1 MVTDKNGKQISVGA
15 NVKWYDPQEEFRDL
29 TRVWQVDNVSE
40 EIVNISDEY
49 SEAEVLPSEL
59 EVVEKP
65 KLDKTT
71 VNKIIK
77 SFTKTMKNHGHL
89 F

>member
-1 MVTDKNGKQISVGA
+1 MVTDRNGKQISVGA

-29 TRVWQVDNVSE
+29 TRAWQVDDVSE

-59 EVVEKP
+59 EVVE
-65 KLDKTT
+65 
-71 VNKIIK
+71 
-77 SFTKTMKNHGHL
+77 
-89 F
+89 

>member
-1 MVTDKNGKQISVGA
+1 MVTDRKGKQISVGA
-15 NVKWYDPQEEFRDL
+15 HVIWYDPQEEFRDL
-29 TRVWQVDNVSE
+29 TRVWQVDDVSE
-40 EIVNISDEY
+40 EIIYISDDY

-89 F
+89 

>member
-1 MVTDKNGKQISVGA
+1 MVVDRNGKQISVGA

-59 EVVEKP
+59 EVVE
-65 KLDKTT
+65 
-71 VNKIIK
+71 
-77 SFTKTMKNHGHL
+77 
-89 F
+89 

>member
-1 MVTDKNGKQISVGA
+1 MVTDRKGKQISVGA
-15 NVKWYDPQEEFRDL
+15 HVIWYDPQEEFRDL
-29 TRVWQVDNVSE
+29 TRVWQVDDVSK
-40 EIVNISDEY
+40 EIIYISDDY

-71 VNKIIK
+71 VNKMIK

-89 F
+89 

>member
-1 MVTDKNGKQISVGA
+1 MVVDRNGKQISVGA

-29 TRVWQVDNVSE
+29 TRVWQVDDVSE

-59 EVVEKP
+59 EVVE
-65 KLDKTT
+65 
-71 VNKIIK
+71 
-77 SFTKTMKNHGHL
+77 
-89 F
+89 

>member
-1 MVTDKNGKQISVGA
+1 MVTDRNGKQISVGA

-59 EVVEKP
+59 EVVE
-65 KLDKTT
+65 
-71 VNKIIK
+71 
-77 SFTKTMKNHGHL
+77 
-89 F
+89 

>member
-1 MVTDKNGKQISVGA
+1 MVTDKNGKKISVGV

-59 EVVEKP
+59 EVVE
-65 KLDKTT
+65 
-71 VNKIIK
+71 
-77 SFTKTMKNHGHL
+77 
-89 F
+89 

>member
-1 MVTDKNGKQISVGA
+1 MVTDRKGKQISVG
-15 NVKWYDPQEEFRDL
+15 VHVIWYDPQEEFRDL

-59 EVVEKP
+59 EVVE
-65 KLDKTT
+65 
-71 VNKIIK
+71 
-77 SFTKTMKNHGHL
+77 
-89 F
+89 